1 MLMKIILQEI
11 ELFKRKY
18 SSPKKVLEKKYKKIF
33 NKNLNLDNP
42 ITYNEKLQWL
52 KLNDKK
58 DEYTNLVDKIE
69 VRNYIKKLI
78 GEEYLVPLIGIY
90 NKANDIDFNNLPKK
104 FVIKCNHDSGNIWI
118 CKNKKNFD
126 IEKTKKEINK
136 ALKKNYYYQGYEYPY
151 KNITPKILIEEYLE
165 DNETKDLYDYKFFCF
180 SGKVKTLFIASN
192 RQKDVRFD
200 FFDTNFN
207 KLEVMQYYKN
217 SKKYI
222 KKPKNFE
229 KMIEL
234 SEILSQKIKHVR
246 VDFYEVNG
254 KILFGE
260 LTFYH
265 FGGFKKFTPEDFDIF
280 MGKFLDIEEIQNE

>member
-1 MLMKIILQEI
+1 M
-11 ELFKRKY
+11 
-18 SSPKKVLEKKYKKIF
+18 
-33 NKNLNLDNP
+33 DNP